1 MNVAAHISIVNQHDH
16 AASVVQVEF
25 QSILRRRIMNL
36 EAGVCDGNQS
46 QARDRGGSPRSNL
59 RTRLQPTQ
67 SQLSCWGSV
76 CESR

>member
-1 MNVAAHISIVNQHDH
+1 MNVAALISIVNHHDH

-25 QSILRRRIMNL
+25 QSILRGRIMNL
-36 EAGVCDGNQS
+36 EAGMFDGYRS
-46 QARDRGGSPRSNL
+46 QARDARGSPGSNL
-59 RTRLQPTQ
+59 RTKLQPTQ